1 MAALTTR
8 PRSLRAVGT
17 GRADDEVG
25 MRSPSANAGFAIAAD
40 ATLGPHRCTDAMAP
54 AETNRQQHTESH
66 RELRETN
73 EPSFRGHGEARTC
86 GKNQLSARRSER
98 ERVVERGFGEEEKP
112 RRPGLLSLG

>member
-1 MAALTTR
+1 MVASDNLWPSHLIVTLGDTTVAALTTR

-66 RELRETN
+66 RELRETQRA
-73 EPSFRGHGEARTC
+73 ELQG
-86 GKNQLSARRSER
+86 ARRGAYLRQESAER
-98 ERVVERGFGEEEKP
+98 APE
-112 RRPGLLSLG
+112 